1 MKQYKN
7 CKPQILLFAVFFFFA
22 SRCFAQPAQDPE
34 KITFGIGVNVYPS
47 VIAGDLQ
54 QRFQA
59 GGFADLIAPV
69 QVGSHILIEPELG
82 LYFYTADETLT
93 DSAKE
98 HDARQIVRTGMGA
111 FYTVNIDKSFLYYFG
126 GRLGILSSESQV
138 KYSPESTV
146 NTNFDQNWAAFYAG
160 AAFGVEYFISSHF
173 SIGGELQFNHIGY
186 GAPVIK
192 EAPIPTVD
200 STQSVWSTNA
210 ALSVRFFFN

>member
-1 MKQYKN
+1 MKRYKFLRT
-7 CKPQILLFAVFFFFA
+7 CLLLVTLLCFSV
-22 SRCFAQPAQDPE
+22 SISFAQPERDPE
-34 KITFGIGVNVYPS
+34 RITFGIGVNVYPS

-69 QVGSHILIEPELG
+69 QIGPHILIEPELG
-82 LYFYTADETLT
+82 LYFYTADETLPGEV
-93 DSAKE
+93 AE

-111 FYTVNIDKSFLYYFG
+111 FYTIDIDKSFLYYFG

-138 KYSPESTV
+138 KYSPQSTV

-160 AAFGVEYFISSHF
+160 AAFGVEYFISSHC
-173 SIGGELQFNHIGY
+173 SIGAEFQLNHIGY
-186 GAPVIK
+186 GAPVIN